1 MCGHGLAPL
10 FPDAQKQ
17 KLAIEACLTAL
28 FISCG
33 FLRTLVQHALLYHAP
48 DHSQAGQLAE

>member
-48 DHSQAGQLAE
+48 DHSQASQLAE